1 MDQATD
7 FHDILYRVEAGVATL
22 TLNRP
27 RYRNAQG
34 YNMLDE
40 LDRAFARAAA
50 DRDVRVVVVRGAG
63 GHFSSGHDLGTA
75 EDAAYKAALG
85 ANPGIEFYD
94 QFKRYN
100 LDLLLRWRDFPKPT
114 IAMVEGYCIYAGWM
128 LAACC
133 DLVFAAEDAQ
143 FLPTFLEY
151 MSVPWDIGIRRAKE
165 VCFEARFLPAAEAQA
180 YGLVNRVLPAADLER
195 ETYAYAA
202 RVCEQTPE
210 QLRFLKIQM
219 NKAQDM
225 QGFTRALEDSYGDF
239 IAMSYLPGVRETRR
253 VEGGRRMTAVDL
265 ALRGRRGE
273 RPGLTAEP
281 LADQR
286 VL

>member
-1 MDQATD
+1 MDQAAD
-7 FHDILYRVEAGVATL
+7 FRDILYRAEGGVATL

-40 LDRAFARAAA
+40 IDRAFARGAA
-50 DRDVRVVVVRGAG
+50 DREVRVVVVRGAG
-63 GHFSSGHDLGTA
+63 GHFSSGHDLGTP

-114 IAMVEGYCIYAGWM
+114 LAMVEGYCIYAGWM

-239 IAMSYLPGVRETRR
+239 IAMSYLPGVREARR

-273 RPGLTAEP
+273 RPGLTPEP
-281 LADQR
+281 AGDRR